1 MQNKI
6 DEKDFIEYLKTRD
19 ELWVNHS
26 GQITYSEYFDYQDQL
41 SSETIAKILKNKESD
56 ISIHTA
62 VHWYLEE
69 KDWLSYSDVFYKI
82 NKEYAESRKLDFDD
96 VQDELYDLI
105 RDNVDYDSNID
116 TLLGNSSPDDLHII
130 FGDNWDDDYDKM
142 YRWNEYK
149 SYLENGET
157 TIDELN
163 ETLLETELGWLLSTQ
178 GYKPYDVFENHKK
191 PLGNEFLN
199 QVYSELFEYEDSLE
213 GTQLTAALES
223 DDWDAIMAIH
233 ERKPFII
240 KAGSAF
246 GLYNSVHGSGSGFE
260 IRLEKD
266 IVVKD
271 RQYEYGICESNSPY
285 GYSPSDTYGGS
296 PANGRNNISLA

>member
-1 MQNKI
+1 MTNTINEQ
-6 DEKDFIEYLKTRD
+6 DFLNYLKTRD
-19 ELWVNHS
+19 ELWTRSS
-26 GQITYSEYFDYQDQL
+26 GLITYSEYYDYSDEL
-41 SSETIAKILKNKESD
+41 SADTIAEILQNKETD
-56 ISIHTA
+56 TTLETE
-62 VHWYLEE
+62 VQWYLEE
-69 KDWLSYSDVFYKI
+69 NDLLTYHDVFKQIAYD
-82 NKEYAESRKLDFDD
+82 YAEKNELDFDEVRD
-96 VQDELYDLI
+96 DLEQLLY
-105 RDNVDYDSNID
+105 DNVDYDSNVD
-116 TLLGNSSPDDLHII
+116 TLLRNSSPDDLHII

-149 SYLENGET
+149 SYLEDDET
-157 TIDELN
+157 TINELN
-163 ETLLETELGWLLSTQ
+163 EALSETELGWLLETQ

-223 DDWDAIMAIH
+223 NNWDVIMAIH
-233 ERKPFII
+233 DRKPFII

-246 GLYNSVHGSGSGFE
+246 GLYNSVHGSGGGFE

-271 RQYEYGICESNSPY
+271 RQYEYGLYESNSPY
-285 GYSPSDTYGGS
+285 GYSPSNTYGGS
-296 PANGRNNISLA
+296 MANGRNNISLV

>member
-41 SSETIAKILKNKESD
+41 SSETMAKILKNKESD
-56 ISIHTA
+56 ISINTA
-62 VHWYLEE
+62 VYYYLEE
-69 KDWLSYSDVFYKI
+69 GDYLSYSHVFYKI
-82 NKEYAESRKLDFDD
+82 SKEYAESRKLDFDE
-96 VQDELYDLI
+96 VRDELDELI
-105 RDNVDYDSNID
+105 MEYVDYDSNID
-116 TLLGNSSPDDLHII
+116 TLLGNSSLDDLHII
-130 FGDNWDDDYDKM
+130 FGENWDDAYIEMEK
-142 YRWNEYK
+142 WNEYK
-149 SYLENGET
+149 SYLEDDET

-163 ETLLETELGWLLSTQ
+163 EDLSKTELGWLLETQ
-178 GYKPYDVFENHKK
+178 GYKPYDVFENHNKK
-191 PLGNEFLN
+191 FGNKFLN

-233 ERKPFII
+233 DRKPFII
-240 KAGSAF
+240 KTGSAF

-271 RQYEYGICESNSPY
+271 KQYEYGICESNSPY

-296 PANGRNNISLA
+296 PANGRNNISLV

>member
-41 SSETIAKILKNKESD
+41 DSETMAKILKNKESD

-62 VHWYLEE
+62 IHWYLEE

-82 NKEYAESRKLDFDD
+82 NKEYAESRKLDFND

-246 GLYNSVHGSGSGFE
+246 GLYNNVHGSGSGFE

>member
-41 SSETIAKILKNKESD
+41 SSETMAKILKNKESD

-149 SYLENGET
+149 SYLEDGET

-163 ETLLETELGWLLSTQ
+163 EALLETELGWLLSTQ

-233 ERKPFII
+233 DHKPFII

-246 GLYNSVHGSGSGFE
+246 GLYNSVHGSGCGFK

-266 IVVKD
+266 IVVKG

-296 PANGRNNISLA
+296 PANGRNNISLV

>member
-26 GQITYSEYFDYQDQL
+26 GQITYSEYFDYRDQL
-41 SSETIAKILKNKESD
+41 SSETMAEILENKEPD
-56 ISIHTA
+56 ISINTA
-62 VHWYLEE
+62 VHYYLEE
-69 KDWLSYSDVFYKI
+69 GDYLSYSHVFYKI
-82 NKEYAESRKLDFDD
+82 NKEYAESRKLDFDE
-96 VQDELYDLI
+96 VRDELDELI
-105 RDNVDYDSNID
+105 IEHVDYDSNID
-116 TLLGNSSPDDLHII
+116 TLLGNSTVDDLHII
-130 FGDNWDDDYDKM
+130 FGENWDDTYIEMGK
-142 YRWNEYK
+142 WNEYK
-149 SYLENGET
+149 SYLEDDET

-163 ETLLETELGWLLSTQ
+163 EILSETELGWLLETQ
-178 GYKPYDVFENHKK
+178 GYKPYDVFENYDKK
-191 PLGNEFLN
+191 LGNKFLN
-199 QVYSELFEYEDSLE
+199 QVYSELFEYITSLA
-213 GTQLTAALES
+213 GTQLTAALDS
-223 DDWDAIMAIH
+223 DNWGAIMAIH
-233 ERKPFII
+233 DHKPFII

-246 GLYNSVHGSGSGFE
+246 GLYDSVHGSGSGFE

-296 PANGRNNISLA
+296 PASGRNNISLA